1 MRIKLTVAV
10 MAALGALAAFAEAA
24 AAGMSTTPL

>member
-1 MRIKLTVAV
+1 MQKKLTVAV
-10 MAALGALAAFAEAA
+10 VAALGALAALAETA